1 MGEKMAGMVVVG
13 GGQAGYSIVSTLRRS
28 GFSGEI
34 SLVCEEEALP
44 YQRPPLSKR
53 FLLGEVEE
61 DRLLFRKEQFYSDNK
76 ISVFRGVK
84 AVSIDRKKY
93 AVFLSNNMELRYE
106 KLFLAT
112 GAKPL
117 LFPQIRG
124 QRNDNLFY
132 IRSLN
137 DVKVIQE
144 RFKSRKRLLIIGG
157 GYIGLEVAAAARK
170 KDLIVTV
177 VEAQPRVLHRVS
189 SEQTS
194 KFFGLLHKKNGVRI
208 IEGINV
214 SSLEMKSQ
222 EILVKLG
229 SGEFLESDLV
239 IVGIGVSPDTK
250 LAETADLDLENGII
264 VDEYCRTSDKNI
276 FAAGDCTNFPYKGKR
291 LRLESVGNA
300 IDQGETAAFNAL
312 GNKKEYQAKPWFWSD
327 QYSTKLQIAG
337 LSAGYDDV
345 VERKSDKGVS
355 FWYYRNKRLIAVDAM
370 DEARAYMIGKKLIE
384 HGISPNRSIISDT
397 KTDLVSLL

>member
-1 MGEKMAGMVVVG
+1 MAGMVVVG

-34 SLVCEEEALP
+34 SLVCEEDALP

-124 QRNDNLFY
+124 QKNDNLFY